1 MEVGLTSARDDG
13 TWTWRAAGARE
24 PKGVLDGGLLPA
36 GAKVGDVLR
45 VDAEVE
51 VDGITV
57 TSILPPKAAKAE
69 PDRLEVLGRPED
81 TPLVTTSLT
90 GREARE
96 QRRRPDR
103 DRKRPEGERPRRE
116 PRGPDAPAAGARP
129 DRARPKPAS
138 VERAPRP
145 RPKRLQA
152 RRAHRDALLATL
164 APEQVPVAEQVLK
177 GGIPAVRQA
186 VHDQNEKAKAAGKP
200 EIHAELLVTMAEEL
214 LPRLR
219 AAEWRDK
226 AEAAVGQVDEIGL
239 RDIRALVVGS
249 DAAARDDDTRAL
261 AARLREALDR
271 RSTQERQ
278 VWVDEIVQAL
288 DEGRVVRALRISSRP
303 PEAGTRFPP
312 ELAARLSEAAGAA
325 LAPDAAPDR
334 WATVLDAV
342 LASPV
347 RATVKPAGLPP
358 DAPEELLTSARQAA
372 ARIPALAT
380 ELGIEP
386 PSAPP
391 PRTRRPPP
399 RRPPVPPPPPPAP
412 APAEAP
418 PEQESA

>member
-1 MEVGLTSARDDG
+1 M
-13 TWTWRAAGARE
+13 
-24 PKGVLDGGLLPA
+24 
-36 GAKVGDVLR
+36 
-45 VDAEVE
+45 
-51 VDGITV
+51 
-57 TSILPPKAAKAE
+57 
-69 PDRLEVLGRPED
+69 LGRPED

-90 GREARE
+90 GRDARE

-116 PRGPDAPAAGARP
+116 RRGPDAPAAGARP

-186 VHDQNEKAKAAGKP
+186 VHDQNEKAKAAGEP

-214 LPRLR
+214 LPRL
-219 AAEWRDK
+219 
-226 AEAAVGQVDEIGL
+226 
-239 RDIRALVVGS
+239 RALVVGS

-386 PSAPP
+386 PSAPL